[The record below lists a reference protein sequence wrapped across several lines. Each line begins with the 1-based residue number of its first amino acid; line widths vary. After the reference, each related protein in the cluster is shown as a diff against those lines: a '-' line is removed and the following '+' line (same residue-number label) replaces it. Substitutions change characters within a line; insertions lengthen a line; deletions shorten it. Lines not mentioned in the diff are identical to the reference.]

1 MAKLSKTDLYKIDT
15 KTGVLKYWWPFI
27 EMIENGDPFKLGA
40 QGNDGSIIIAS
51 NNKANTKRM
60 TDSMRKCITTQMVRN
75 WLDRKGHVLPK
86 QGGGNVKITDL
97 WKENVKP
104 MPTNT
109 STKIGGRDTEVYSEV
124 LAQFCLAYCILNGTA
139 ATVAA
144 TLDIDGEKVSF
155 KPDVFRSC
163 KKMMIT
169 PSAFNLNSTIFVNK
183 LAQFASQPLGTSG
196 EESREYWVDAQGK
209 AMAEV
214 QKRYKFNNQVRIYN
228 DKIFGGSTFAANP
241 YYVYM
246 QAKKN
251 QPLPGEDKW
260 NPADMWVMTND
271 GVRNQVHMNRTVKS
285 MNKVGIET
293 ANNFL
298 LQQYKSGNI
307 VPISLKKPSSN
318 PHVVV
323 MNSDEYF
330 DRIVLGATSNPTVE
344 YTFADSKGNSDVKIN
359 FTVETVQISSMG
371 KPRGNSLRQMLSA
384 RMRGQS
390 TMGTVISRKH
400 IRIKY
405 HVNNK
410 KIELEYT
417 QSEQP
422 SLARAKMGSL
432 GYKNFTSVINS
443 TTTQGVHELNKI
455 QEKYS
460 DIGVKKSPWFNAQ
473 LKESINNQQ
482 YDRLVQYV
490 GEIWKYITK
499 DNAPDFSKIQAV
511 NNATGLASKA
521 MAGEFGMSIAGIKSD
536 AVQRRVITH
545 LYEACASIA
554 FGSGLNKDEL
564 ELLQATGGSG
574 VSRRS
579 KFNSSIHVKVY

>member
-27 EMIENGDPFKLGA
+27 EMIENGAPFKLGA

-51 NNKANTKRM
+51 NNKAKTKRM

-75 WLDRKGHVLPK
+75 WLDMEGYVLPK

-144 TLDIDGEKVSF
+144 TLDIDGGKVSF
-155 KPDVFRSC
+155 KPNVFRSC

-169 PSAFNLNSTIFVNK
+169 PSAFNLNSTMFVNK

-214 QKRYKFNNQVRIYN
+214 QKRYKFNNQVKIYN
-228 DKIFGGSTFAANP
+228 DKIFGGSAFAANP

-246 QAKKN
+246 QAKKD
-251 QPLPGEDKW
+251 QLLPGEDKW
-260 NPADMWVMTND
+260 NPADIWVMTND

-285 MNKVGIET
+285 INKVGIET

-330 DRIVLGATSNPTVE
+330 DRIVLGQTSNPTVE

-455 QEKYS
+455 QENYS

-473 LKESINNQQ
+473 LKESIDNQQ

-536 AVQRRVITH
+536 AVQRRVIAH

-579 KFNSSIHVKVY
+579 KFNSSIHVKIY